1 MGRRYDQEGRVR
13 KTVHLKAAYTKGV
26 LENYSERHWVLSARA
41 SQAALFASQKGGPM
55 TACSMARFLKVL
67 YREAG
72 TAGAVLAQWAADADH
87 AWPSAAST

>member
-1 MGRRYDQEGRVR
+1 
-13 KTVHLKAAYTKGV
+13 
-26 LENYSERHWVLSARA
+26 VLSARA